1 MYASLQSIAGAT
13 VQDFET
19 VSCVVKY
26 NQKKQLDELT
36 VPQIKAAASVD
47 TFIGTKNFVESG
59 ANADVECSAFDSFN
73 VSENLMSIDVTK
85 TGWKKNLT
93 ETLGFQQDYVAGEF
107 SSVQC
112 SVMSARKDALPRHDF
127 KIGQTMKIKQ
137 GYKIRASAI
146 ADSSTYAGD
155 SVIKEIALAEKGGA
169 IQVGAILGAAAT
181 LAAIVAF

>member
-1 MYASLQSIAGAT
+1 
-13 VQDFET
+13 
-19 VSCVVKY
+19 
-26 NQKKQLDELT
+26 
-36 VPQIKAAASVD
+36 
-47 TFIGTKNFVESG
+47 
-59 ANADVECSAFDSFN
+59 
-73 VSENLMSIDVTK
+73 
-85 TGWKKNLT
+85 
-93 ETLGFQQDYVAGEF
+93 
-107 SSVQC
+107 
-112 SVMSARKDALPRHDF
+112 MSARKDALPRHDF